1 MDLERQTK
9 ESQHHTEGCERHIFF
24 LSLLMISVLVT
35 CVYSMWL
42 GRGMVPKEQEGP
54 MTQGWANP
62 STHPFILV
70 SVSNMKVYL
79 CEWCGSYTS
88 YVKLS

>member
-42 GRGMVPKEQEGP
+42 GRGMVPKEQEAP
-54 MTQGWANP
+54 MMQGWANP
-62 STHPFILV
+62 SIHFSLCIKYESL
-70 SVSNMKVYL
+70 SV
-79 CEWCGSYTS
+79 
-88 YVKLS
+88 